1 MPFTQEQLDEMNDDN
16 IKLDIAEAEG
26 TSTDEDIAEQ
36 QEGTDEDIEE
46 QQEAR
51 PISKVNKEEV
61 FDIAPQTEPDYDE
74 EPAVK
79 SKKKRKPLSE
89 ETKAKLRESLKKARE
104 KSAEKRKAM
113 KINRMKKEAE
123 TKAEK
128 KKHIRERKARKMAVD
143 AELEVEAEAT
153 IMKKEQDLWNEDKI
167 TNLMNRTLDTYFTK
181 RQEEKKKRETF
192 PAPPQGYY
200 IPAQSPQ
207 QQRAIAK
214 PTQPVKPKP
223 ANNPYAHLWGLT
235 TEDFEKY
242 GQ

>member
-1 MPFTQEQLDEMNDDN
+1 MPFTQEQLDEMNDAEGTTDN
-16 IKLDIAEAEG
+16 IKLDIAEQQEAEATDEEAEG
-26 TSTDEDIAEQ
+26 TDEDIAEQ
-36 QEGTDEDIEE
+36 QEEL
-46 QQEAR
+46 
-51 PISKVNKEEV
+51 PITKVNKEEV
-61 FDIAPQTEPDYDE
+61 FEVPEVNYDE

-79 SKKKRKPLSE
+79 TRKKRKPLSE

-200 IPAQSPQ
+200 IPAQAPQ

-214 PTQPVKPKP
+214 QTAQPIATKP
-223 ANNPYAHLWGLT
+223 ASNPYASLWGLT
-235 TEDFEKY
+235 QEDFDKY
-242 GQ
+242 GN

>member
-1 MPFTQEQLDEMNDDN
+1 MSIMPFTQEQLDEMNDAEGTTDN
-16 IKLDIAEAEG
+16 IKLDIEAEA
-26 TSTDEDIAEQ
+26 TDEEAE
-36 QEGTDEDIEE
+36 EAEE
-46 QQEAR
+46 EEEEL
-51 PISKVNKEEV
+51 PITKVNKEEV
-61 FDIAPQTEPDYDE
+61 FEVPEVNYDE

-79 SKKKRKPLSE
+79 TRKKRKPLSE

-200 IPAQSPQ
+200 IPAQAPQ

-214 PTQPVKPKP
+214 PTQPVKPKL
-223 ANNPYAHLWGLT
+223 ASNPYASLWGLT
-235 TEDFEKY
+235 QDDFDKY
-242 GQ
+242 GN